1 MRCIVLLGI
10 GHTNAHVVRE
20 WIVSPIPDCRL
31 VCVSNYPTASYSGML
46 PGTLAGQFAP
56 SEMQIDLVSL
66 CAKAGAELIIAQANG
81 LDPTTSTLH
90 FADAKSLRFDVLSI
104 GVGSMP
110 SGWNEVQTPSLV
122 PIKPMNTFLDRLDDR
137 LQLVS
142 RRSDRDRVRP
152 MRIAVVGGGVASIEI
167 ALCLQTRLREQFN
180 DHSASI
186 QILTAASEI
195 AHELRPRSIKRLRQI
210 LQQGGISVT
219 TDARVI
225 EIVDM
230 TMTAS
235 NGKQY
240 QADCVIW
247 ATSAVAPPVLTKF
260 GLPTDDRGFI
270 ATDATL
276 KTVAEW
282 PIFAVGDSGTI
293 IPNPS
298 PKAGVYAVRQSP
310 ILWHNLQA
318 ILNGGELR
326 QFVPQRD
333 FLKLLNTGDGKAL
346 LQYKSL
352 TFYSRWCWWL
362 KTYIDKRFV
371 KRFQVAQWV
380 R

>member
-20 WIVSPIPDCRL
+20 WINSPITDCRL
-31 VCVSNYPTASYSGML
+31 VCISNFPTASYSGML
-46 PGTLAGQFAP
+46 PGTLAGQFTP

-66 CAKAGAELIIAQANG
+66 CARAGAELMLAQVNG
-81 LDPTTSTLH
+81 LDAATRTLH
-90 FADAKSLRFDVLSI
+90 FADAKSLPFDVLSI

-110 SGWNEVQTPSLV
+110 SGWNEVQSPSLV
-122 PIKPMNTFLDRLDDR
+122 PIKPMNTFLNRLDDR
-137 LQLVS
+137 LKLV
-142 RRSDRDRVRP
+142 RHQIDHDKVRF

-167 ALCLQTRLREQFN
+167 ALCLQTRLRKQFN
-180 DHSASI
+180 EHTASI

-195 AHELRPRSIKRLRQI
+195 ATELQPSCIRRLRQI
-210 LQQGGISVT
+210 LQQRGISVT
-219 TDARVI
+219 TDARVT
-225 EIVDM
+225 EIVDA

-235 NGKQY
+235 NGNQY

-247 ATSAVAPPVLTKF
+247 ATGAGAPPVLTKL
-260 GLPTDDRGFI
+260 GLPTDERGFI

-276 KTVAEW
+276 KTTTNL

-293 IPNPS
+293 IEHPS

-318 ILNGGELR
+318 TLSGGKLIPY
-326 QFVPQRD
+326 VPQGD

-352 TFYSRWCWWL
+352 TFYGRWCWWL

-371 KRFQVAQWV
+371 KRFQSKK
-380 R
+380 